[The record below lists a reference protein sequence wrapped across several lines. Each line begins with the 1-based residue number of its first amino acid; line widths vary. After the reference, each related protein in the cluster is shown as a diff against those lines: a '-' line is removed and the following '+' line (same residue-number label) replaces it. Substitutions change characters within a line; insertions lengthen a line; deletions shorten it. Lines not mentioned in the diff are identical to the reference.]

1 MPKHLQDLKQ
11 YIGKSETTVDVVTV
25 SQVGRLAAALDVDH
39 PAPNDGDPIPAGWH
53 GAFCPTIVRL
63 SGLRADGQPAGGGV
77 TPPVPLP
84 RHTLAGVEA
93 RFEDAIRIGDRLTK
107 VTEVADVVVELDE
120 THPSVLVTLRE
131 TLSSPRGVA
140 VIEERKSLYVGENGP
155 ATKPVRPA
163 VPNRATW
170 QRTYQ
175 ADAAMIFR
183 LSAVRYNTHRIHY
196 DREYTTKVEGLPGLV
211 VPLSLIS
218 VLMVDQCRINVPAR
232 RITSFSYQSIKRVF
246 DLGPFTLM
254 GTLDG
259 DTAILW
265 ATDYNGDVAVAAEA
279 RFAG

>member
-1 MPKHLQDLKQ
+1 MSTRLEDLKK
-11 YIGKSETTVDVVTV
+11 YIGQSETTEDVVTV

-53 GAFCPTIVRL
+53 GAFCPTIVKL

-93 RFEDAIRIGDRLTK
+93 RFEDTIRIGDRLSK
-107 VTEVADVVVELDE
+107 VTEVADVVIELDDSN
-120 THPSVLVTLRE
+120 PSVVLTLRE

-140 VIEERKSLYVGENGP
+140 VIEERRSAYFGENGP
-155 ATKPVRPA
+155 AAKPERPA
-163 VPNRATW
+163 VPSRATW

-175 ADAAMIFR
+175 ADAAMMFR

-218 VLMVDQCRINVPAR
+218 VLMVDQCRVNVPAR
-232 RITSFSYQSIKRVF
+232 RITSFSYRSIKRVF
-246 DLGPFTLM
+246 DLGPFAIM
-254 GTLDG
+254 GALDG
-259 DTAILW
+259 DTATVW
-265 ATDYNGDVAVAAEA
+265 ATDYKGDVAVAAVA
-279 RFAG
+279 RFAD